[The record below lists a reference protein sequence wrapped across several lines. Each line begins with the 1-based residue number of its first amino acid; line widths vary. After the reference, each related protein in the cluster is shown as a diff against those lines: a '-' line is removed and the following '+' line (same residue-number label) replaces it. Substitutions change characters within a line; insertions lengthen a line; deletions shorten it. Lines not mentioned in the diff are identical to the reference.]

1 MNETVRLRQQ
11 LNDALESKEEENIKY
26 EEFSSLEEK
35 YYMQSNIIESLK
47 TDNDKLSAK
56 LKDLQA
62 NNFGS

>member
-1 MNETVRLRQQ
+1 VNETVRLRQQ